1 VLKKLPQVPAV
12 RRLPVLKKLMT
23 NAYQYAD
30 DGVLARR
37 ENENDSTYEEEDLKI
52 WQKKKKKIK

>member
-1 VLKKLPQVPAV
+1 
-12 RRLPVLKKLMT
+12 MT

-52 WQKKKKKIK
+52 

>member
-30 DGVLARR
+30 DGVLSRR

-52 WQKKKKKIK
+52 

>member
-1 VLKKLPQVPAV
+1 
-12 RRLPVLKKLMT
+12 MT

-52 WQKKKKKIK
+52 WQKKKKTIHLNVKKM